1 MSIIYKPEYY
11 KVLRDINRSYKEHK
25 NEPMYNWLKFK
36 LDRDDRFWV
45 GGKKKKL
52 NRLIY
57 YMFRGER

>member
-1 MSIIYKPEYY
+1 MIIYKPEYY
-11 KVLRDINRSYKEHK
+11 KALRDINRNYKKYK

-52 NRLIY
+52 NRLMH